1 MMGFE
6 RTSQKVHAHRA
17 HIEAHIDVRML
28 KAAWLLGLRVM
39 RTSGAHKTHA
49 QWHPAR
55 TAHIYRICACGALFG
70 ADLEREK

>member
-6 RTSQKVHAHRA
+6 RTLGKWGAHMA

-28 KAAWLLGLRVM
+28 KPAWLLGLRGK
-39 RTSGAHKTHA
+39 RTSSAHKTHA
-49 QWHPAR
+49 HCHPAR
-55 TAHIYRICACGALFG
+55 TAHIPRVCACGALFG